1 VLALTAISDYQ
12 IDPDSRFPKYYDG
25 EVIVEL
31 TDGTVIR
38 EREAMNRGSVDR
50 PLTADDIIGKYRD
63 NAARQASP
71 ARVAEIEQRIL
82 NLEQESAA
90 SLAEFLGQASR

>member
-1 VLALTAISDYQ
+1 
-12 IDPDSRFPKYYDG
+12 
-25 EVIVEL
+25 
-31 TDGTVIR
+31 
-38 EREAMNRGSVDR
+38 MNRGSVDR
-50 PLTADDIIGKYRD
+50 PLTADDIIAKYRD

-71 ARVAEIEQRIL
+71 ARSAEIEKRIL